1 MDDFIK
7 YFEDENFVRWVLN
20 PDDEINNYWQDYFTK
35 HPGIRAEADKARVL
49 LSQLISKEVEKDSRM
64 AAEIYSGILKNLSN
78 NHQKPNKKRWML
90 SFLKYAAIIV
100 LCLSLGGV
108 LVYQYLNKDIQVVY
122 DLSEN
127 IPDTGEAKLIL
138 SDGQVIQLTQK
149 ESTVEHSD
157 EGKIIINRQ
166 DTLVR
171 SAGKSSDDMN
181 QLIMPYGM
189 NSSVLLPD
197 GTRAYLNAGSRLVYP
212 SVFKGRTR
220 EVMLIGEAFFEVAH
234 NPRLP
239 FVVKTSEMNVVA
251 TGTQFNVSAY
261 STDRF
266 IEIALIE
273 GKVHLS
279 ENSMKLLKREMELNP
294 GEAVSINRESFE
306 ASVFKIDVN
315 DYITWHLGYLNFQGT
330 DLNRIVA
337 RLERY
342 YNIKVYL
349 DNPMLGMRK
358 ITGKLVLREERQKVL
373 EALASS
379 ARLELFTINE
389 NSYGLK

>member
-7 YFEDENFVRWVLN
+7 YFEDENFVRWVLH

-64 AAEIYSGILKNLSN
+64 AAEIYSGILKQLSN
-78 NHQKPNKKRWML
+78 HHQKPNKKRWML

-100 LCLSLGGV
+100 LSLSLGGV
-108 LVYQYLNKDIQVVY
+108 LVYQYLKKDIQVVY

-138 SDGQVIQLTQK
+138 SDGRVIQLNQK
-149 ESTVEHSD
+149 ESTVEHNE
-157 EGKIIINRQ
+157 EGKIIINSQ

-212 SVFKGRTR
+212 SVFKGRNR

-239 FVVKTSEMNVVA
+239 FVVKTIEMNVVA

-279 ENSMKLLKREMELNP
+279 ENPMKLLKRDMELNP

-306 ASVFKIDVN
+306 ASVFTIDVN

>member
-1 MDDFIK
+1 M
-7 YFEDENFVRWVLN
+7 
-20 PDDEINNYWQDYFTK
+20 
-35 HPGIRAEADKARVL
+35 
-49 LSQLISKEVEKDSRM
+49 
-64 AAEIYSGILKNLSN
+64 
-78 NHQKPNKKRWML
+78 
-90 SFLKYAAIIV
+90 
-100 LCLSLGGV
+100 
-108 LVYQYLNKDIQVVY
+108 LVYQYLKKDIQVVY

-138 SDGQVIQLTQK
+138 SDGRVIQLNQK
-149 ESTVEHSD
+149 ESTVEHNE
-157 EGKIIINRQ
+157 EGKIIINSQ

-212 SVFKGRTR
+212 SVFKGRNR

-239 FVVKTSEMNVVA
+239 FVVKTIEMNVVA

-279 ENSMKLLKREMELNP
+279 ENPMKLLKRDMELNP

-306 ASVFKIDVN
+306 ASVFTIDVN